1 VTRAGDA
8 PGRDEHRAA
17 YWGEA
22 LGGPPSYSGG
32 MGTQSDVVR
41 LHAGNGEHRELDDRA
56 VACFDAALTDVGI
69 TDDPLR
75 TTLHEYFA
83 WATQRP
89 AEHPDPA
96 DSVPEGPA
104 VPRWSWRGLQR
115 DAEPRRPG

>member
-1 VTRAGDA
+1 MTRAGDA
-8 PGRDEHRAA
+8 PGRDEDRAA